1 MKQKLLFTIALAVTL
16 VYKSQTVTPVVLSNQ
31 GGFSAL
37 SGGSVSWTIGEPV
50 SETYTTATKITTMGF
65 HQPEL
70 SIITLIA
77 EQGADQNILVY
88 PNPVKD
94 VLTVNFSGLKA
105 GTYNLELLDG
115 IGKLIF
121 KTETTI
127 SATSQT
133 YQLKV
138 NEVAAG
144 NYFLKVDNA
153 NFSKT
158 VKINK
163 VY

>member
-1 MKQKLLFTIALAVTL
+1 MKQKLLFTLAFAGIL
-16 VYKSQTVTPVVLSNQ
+16 VCKSQTVTPVVLSNQ

-37 SGGSVSWTIGEPV
+37 SGGSIAWTIGEPV
-50 SETYTTATKITTMGF
+50 SESYTNPTKITTMGF

-70 SIITLIA
+70 GIVTLIA
-77 EQGADQNILVY
+77 EQGADQNILVF

-94 VLTVNFSGLKA
+94 VLSINFSGLKS
-105 GTYNLELLDG
+105 GNYSLELIDNL
-115 IGKLIF
+115 GKLIF
-121 KTETTI
+121 KSETAV
-127 SATSQT
+127 SQSKQT

-138 NEVAAG
+138 NEIAAG
-144 NYFLKVDNA
+144 NYFLRVDSE

-163 VY
+163 IY